1 MLTTT
6 ISSWFSPMLVQNNGK
21 NLRRRSGGGDYK
33 AKLSTKMS
41 SSSSKFETSPIL
53 DNLIKL
59 SNDDRS
65 LVKNTN
71 LRIGEKKEGK
81 VRDRYEVDDK
91 LILITT
97 DRQSAFDRVLTAIP
111 FKGQVLNTTSE
122 WWFKRT
128 EHIVPNALLSVPDDS
143 VSIMKKLDVIPIE
156 IIVRGYM
163 TGSTETSIW
172 THYRN
177 GSRNYCGNQLPDNM
191 VKNQKLSENILTPTT
206 KGEAD
211 EPITPED
218 IVSKKYMSQE
228 EWDYIS
234 SVSLELFRF
243 GQAEAQKKG
252 LILVDTKYEFGKDK
266 NGKVYLI
273 DELHTPDSSRYWI
286 LDSYEK
292 RFRNKEEPEN
302 VDKEFLRLWFS
313 KNCDPYNDETLPEAP
328 IDLVHELSRR
338 YIYLYQTITSKTFL
352 PTIPEYVIQPWGEG
366 VIQSRTEQIET
377 SIQKYLNE
385 HNQKI

>member
-6 ISSWFSPMLVQNNGK
+6 ISSWFSPMLVRNDGRIVK
-21 NLRRRSGGGDYK
+21 RRNGGGDYK
-33 AKLSTKMS
+33 AKLSTKMR
-41 SSSSKFETSPIL
+41 SSSKFETSPIM
-53 DNLIKL
+53 DDLIKL

-65 LVKNTN
+65 LVKSTN

-97 DRQSAFDRVLTAIP
+97 DRQSAFDRVLTSIP

-122 WWFKRT
+122 WWFKQT
-128 EHIVPNALLSVPDDS
+128 EHIVPNALLSVPDYS

-163 TGSTETSIW
+163 TGSTETSLW

-206 KGEAD
+206 KGEVD

-234 SVSLELFRF
+234 SVSLELFKF

-292 RFRNKEEPEN
+292 RFMNKEEPEN

-328 IDLVHELSRR
+328 IELVHELSRR
-338 YIYLYQTITSKTFL
+338 YIYLYQTITGKTFL

-366 VIQSRTEQIET
+366 VLQSRTEQIEK
-377 SIQKYLNE
+377 SIQKYLE
-385 HNQKI
+385 VFGRI